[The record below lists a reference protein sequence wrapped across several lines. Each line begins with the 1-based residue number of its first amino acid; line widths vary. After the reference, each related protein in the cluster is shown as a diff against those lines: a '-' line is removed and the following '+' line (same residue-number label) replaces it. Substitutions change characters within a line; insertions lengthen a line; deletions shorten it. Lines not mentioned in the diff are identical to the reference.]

1 MNIRDP
7 WNTITVFKGKPQLPK
22 QSAFIMVVP
31 SKGCIELNWLISYSD
46 KPPELYEVK
55 NTKIEHEDSY
65 IIVATSSDAPAGM
78 TEEDR
83 QNLENME
90 FRLDPKEYAA
100 YNSFLGKWRRDEMK
114 GLKMKDFATKYYP
127 HQQGTMYVSRGEM
140 RLREK
145 ILQPANGR
153 VLLRPFLTA
162 WRC

>member
-1 MNIRDP
+1 MMDNTMKPQIRMPLTDKEEVIRLVNHIIGRYKMNIRDP

-46 KPPELYEVK
+46 KPPELYEIK

-90 FRLDPKEYAA
+90 FRLDPKE
-100 YNSFLGKWRRDEMK
+100 
-114 GLKMKDFATKYYP
+114 
-127 HQQGTMYVSRGEM
+127 
-140 RLREK
+140 
-145 ILQPANGR
+145 
-153 VLLRPFLTA
+153 
-162 WRC
+162 